1 MKQLTDHS
9 TQNLSLAEKLSRT
22 GHEPGVYLLKD
33 ENNVIIYI
41 GKARDLRKRL
51 AAYFK
56 NSGHMD
62 MKTGVLV
69 NKICDFDTIIT
80 GNEKEALILESN
92 LIKGHRPRYNV
103 VLKDDKRYPSLRL
116 NPEDE
121 YPSFSIVRKIGK
133 DDAIY
138 FGPFASAQ
146 AVRETL
152 KTINKTF
159 KLRKCRARDFKTRT
173 RPCLHCQMAGCLAPC
188 CLDVDPR
195 VYQEQ
200 VNEAIMFLKGRA
212 ADLVAKIK
220 KQMNAAA
227 RAQKFERAARL
238 RDKMFSLQKTI
249 EKQIAVTTDFQD
261 RDVFAIVRS
270 EGYAWVTVLNVMGGF
285 LTGTQHFSF
294 EEIISTDAE
303 AMGTFIRQYYEKTT
317 FLPKELLVSI
327 EMEDAKLIEEWFKTV
342 KHKTVKILNPKR
354 GQKTKL
360 MHMAVHNAENKLQ
373 GWIAAR
379 TAEMELLLRLQKRLK
394 LARLPE
400 RIECF
405 DNSNISGTEPVA
417 SMVVFEKGKAKKSAY
432 RKFKI
437 KAVNTQDD
445 YAYMSEVLTRRL
457 GKINP
462 QQASEST
469 TTRKAGGLDFTAI
482 SGKRQGRE
490 VPQSSPEH
498 LMVDGGKGQLNIAVA
513 IIKELG
519 LEGQFELIAIAKKD
533 EKKGESEDKI
543 FKPRRTNPIVFGK
556 NRDLLLFLQR
566 IRDEAHRFAITFHR
580 KRRTKTA
587 LQSEL
592 DAIPGIGQKRKAI
605 LLKHFKSI
613 KKIREANINELNA
626 LPGISRSTAQAV
638 HRYYQDSEDRGQM
651 TEDR

>member
-1 MKQLTDHS
+1 MK
-9 TQNLSLAEKLSRT
+9 NLSNHTEQSLSVANKLART
-22 GHEPGVYLLKD
+22 AREPGVYLLKD

-92 LIKGHRPRYNV
+92 LIKRHRPRYNV

-116 NPEDE
+116 DPEDD
-121 YPSFSIVRKIGK
+121 YPRFSIVRKIGE

-138 FGPFASAQ
+138 FGPFASAH

-159 KLRKCRARDFKTRT
+159 KLRKCRAKDFKTRT
-173 RPCLHCQMAGCLAPC
+173 RPCLHCQMEGCLAPC

-212 ADLVAKIK
+212 TDLVAKIK

-227 RAQKFERAARL
+227 RAQEFEKAARL
-238 RDKMFSLQKTI
+238 RDKLFSLQRTI

-270 EGYAWVTVLNVMGGF
+270 RSYAWVTVLNVMGGF
-285 LTGTQHFSF
+285 LKGTRHFSF
-294 EEIISTDAE
+294 EETMSTDAE
-303 AMGTFIRQYYEKTT
+303 ALGTFIRQYYEKTT
-317 FLPKELLVSI
+317 SLPKELLVSM
-327 EMEDAKLIEEWFKTV
+327 EMEDAKLIEAWFKTV
-342 KHKTVKILNPKR
+342 KRKKVKILNPKR
-354 GQKTKL
+354 GEKAKL
-360 MHMAVHNAENKLQ
+360 MRMAIHNADNELQ

-379 TAEMELLLRLQKRLK
+379 TAEMELLLRLQKKLK
-394 LARLPE
+394 LPKLPE

-405 DNSNISGTEPVA
+405 DNSNISGAEPVA
-417 SMVVFEKGKAKKSAY
+417 SMVVFEKGKTKKSAY

-437 KAVNTQDD
+437 KGVNAQDD

-457 GKINP
+457 GKLNP
-462 QQASEST
+462 RQASESIPD
-469 TTRKAGGLDFTAI
+469 L
-482 SGKRQGRE
+482 
-490 VPQSSPEH
+490 
-498 LMVDGGKGQLNIAVA
+498 LMVDGGKGQLNIALA
-513 IIKELG
+513 IIRELG

-533 EKKGESEDKI
+533 EKRGEIQDKI
-543 FKPRRTNPIVFGK
+543 FKPHRTNPIVFGK
-556 NRDLLLFLQR
+556 DRDLLLFLER

-592 DAIPGIGQKRKAI
+592 DAIPGIGKKRKTI

-626 LPGISRSTAQAV
+626 LPGITLSAAQAV
-638 HRYYQDSEDRGQM
+638 RRYLNSQSR
-651 TEDR
+651 

>member
-1 MKQLTDHS
+1 MKQLSNHTE
-9 TQNLSLAEKLSRT
+9 QALSIEDKLVRT
-22 GHEPGVYLLKD
+22 AREPGVYLLKD
-33 ENNVIIYI
+33 TNGVIIYI

-56 NSGHMD
+56 NSGRMD

-80 GNEKEALILESN
+80 ANEKEALILESN
-92 LIKGHRPRYNV
+92 LIKRHRPRYNV

-116 NPEDE
+116 DPEDK
-121 YPSFSIVRKIGK
+121 YPRFSIVRKIGE

-138 FGPFASAQ
+138 FGPFASAH

-159 KLRKCRARDFKTRT
+159 KLRKCRAKDFKTRT
-173 RPCLHCQMAGCLAPC
+173 RPCLHCQMEGCLAPC

-195 VYQEQ
+195 IYQEQ
-200 VNEAIMFLKGRA
+200 VNEAIMFLKGRGT
-212 ADLVAKIK
+212 DLVAKIQT
-220 KQMNAAA
+220 QMNAAA
-227 RAQKFERAARL
+227 RAQEFEKAARL
-238 RDKMFSLQKTI
+238 RDKLFSLQRTI

-270 EGYAWVTVLNVMGGF
+270 RGYAWITVLNVMGGF
-285 LTGTQHFSF
+285 LKGTRHFRF
-294 EEIISTDAE
+294 EETMSSDAE
-303 AMGTFIRQYYEKTT
+303 ALGTFMRQYYEKTT
-317 FLPKELLVSI
+317 FLPKELLVSM
-327 EMEDAKLIEEWFKTV
+327 EMEDAKLIEAWFKTV
-342 KHKTVKILNPKR
+342 KRKKVKILNPKR
-354 GQKTKL
+354 GEKAKL
-360 MHMAVHNAENKLQ
+360 MRMAIHNAENELQ

-379 TAEMELLLRLQKRLK
+379 TAEMELLLRLQKKLK
-394 LARLPE
+394 LTKLPE

-405 DNSNISGTEPVA
+405 DNSNISGAEPVA

-437 KAVNTQDD
+437 KAVTAQDD

-457 GKINP
+457 GKLIP
-462 QQASEST
+462 QQVSQS
-469 TTRKAGGLDFTAI
+469 
-482 SGKRQGRE
+482 
-490 VPQSSPEH
+490 VPDL
-498 LMVDGGKGQLNIAVA
+498 LMVDGGKGQLNIALA

-519 LEGQFELIAIAKKD
+519 LEGRFELIAIAKKD
-533 EKKGESEDKI
+533 EQKGEIQDKI

-556 NRDLLLFLQR
+556 DKDLLLFLQR

-592 DAIPGIGQKRKAI
+592 DAIPGIGPKRKTI

-613 KKIREANINELNA
+613 KKIREADINALNA

-638 HRYYQDSEDRGQM
+638 YNYFNSK
-651 TEDR
+651 